1 MAGAVRILMIEDDS
15 SLVSG
20 LRKAL
25 AAGGFAIDWEEDG
38 AHAFDVAVPEDYG
51 VIVIDLKL
59 PGQGGDD
66 VLRQLRRRGSN
77 VPVLILT
84 STQLTSEKVRCLN
97 LGADDYLTKPFE
109 IDEFEAR
116 LRALARRKTGLLDPV
131 LICGSLTLDTSTSC
145 AILNGMDL
153 PLRRREL
160 AVLAIL
166 MTHAGKLVRKERLMS
181 EIFGFD
187 EPVAPNTVELY
198 VARLRQKLMPDGP
211 KIRTIRGLGYLMETK

>member
-1 MAGAVRILMIEDDS
+1 MIEDDS

-20 LRKAL
+20 VRKAL
-25 AAGGFAIDWEEDG
+25 APEGFAIDWEEDG
-38 AHAFDVAVPEDYG
+38 AHAFDVAIPEDYG
-51 VIVIDLKL
+51 VIVIDLAL
-59 PGQGGDD
+59 PGQGGDE

-116 LRALARRKTGLLDPV
+116 LRALARRKTGKLAPILT
-131 LICGSLTLDTSTSC
+131 CGPLMLDTAASGATLHGIPL
-145 AILNGMDL
+145 A
-153 PLRRREL
+153 LRRREL
-160 AVLAIL
+160 AVLAVL
-166 MTHAGKLVRKERLMS
+166 MAHAGKLVRKERLIS

-187 EPVAPNTVELY
+187 EPVAPNAVELY
-198 VARLRQKLMPDGP
+198 VGRLRQKLGPDGP
-211 KIRTIRGLGYLMETK
+211 KIRTIRGLGYLLETK